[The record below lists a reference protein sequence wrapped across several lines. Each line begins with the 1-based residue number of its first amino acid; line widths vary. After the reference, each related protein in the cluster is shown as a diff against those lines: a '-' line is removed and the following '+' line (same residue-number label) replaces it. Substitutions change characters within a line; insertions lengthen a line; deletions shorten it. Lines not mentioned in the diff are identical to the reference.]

1 MSIRLNNGDV
11 FKFSISPPEGV
22 TFYENLV
29 PIPEGNPCSV
39 CGSAL
44 SRDRLQPSTILKF
57 PDHGVL
63 VYCDTKAC
71 TEAVDLPWDDFSEIE
86 EREKLRARFND
97 DALMLANVQ

>member
-1 MSIRLNNGDV
+1 MPFPEIVTQTPRL
-11 FKFSISPPEGV
+11 PERQFITESRFGGV
-22 TFYENLV
+22 
-29 PIPEGNPCSV
+29 
-39 CGSAL
+39 AL
-44 SRDRLQPSTILKF
+44 SGDRLQPSKILKF